1 MTNVSFPGLWGLT
14 LNIDREA
21 FRVFGIPVYWY
32 GIIISFGFL
41 LCILL
46 ALRHCAKYELTPD
59 NILDVVIF
67 ATPAAIVGAR
77 LYYVAFNWDMYKN
90 NIIEIIDTRK
100 GGLAIY
106 GAVIASLIAGYLY
119 AKAKNIS
126 VYSLFDFAI
135 VYIPLGQAIGR
146 WGNFFNQEAFG
157 INTDLP
163 WGMISSQTKEYLY
176 RNMNELASKGI
187 IADPLKPVHPTF
199 LYESIWNFAVFLFL
213 LKFRDKKKLPGE
225 VLYMYFILY
234 GLGRFFIE
242 GLRTDS
248 LMIGNIRVSQMLS
261 AVLAVVFSSVMIY
274 RRVKAK
280 SAAIMTEAIEDGGYK
295 HVLSK
300 LNENS
305 QNDAAENIQNSECNN
320 MQSAEEDIIKMYGNE
335 DNTKDDE
342 IGE

>member
-21 FRVFGIPVYWY
+21 FRIFGMPVYWY

-41 LCILL
+41 LCIVL
-46 ALRHCAKYELTPD
+46 ALRHCSKYELTPD

-77 LYYVAFNWDMYKN
+77 LYYVAFNWEMYKG

-106 GAVIASLIAGYLY
+106 GAVIASLLAGYLY
-119 AKAKNIS
+119 AKVKKIP
-126 VYSLFDFAI
+126 VYRLFDFAI
-135 VYIPLGQAIGR
+135 PYIPLGQAIGR

-157 INTDLP
+157 TNTDLP
-163 WGMISSQTKEYLY
+163 WGMISPQTKEYLY
-176 RNMNELASKGI
+176 RNINELASKGI
-187 IADPLKPVHPTF
+187 IVEPLKPVHPTF
-199 LYESIWNFAVFLFL
+199 LYESIWNFAIFFFL

-225 VLYMYFILY
+225 VLYMYLILY
-234 GLGRFFIE
+234 GIGRFFIE

-248 LMIGNIRVSQMLS
+248 LMIGNMRVSQVLS
-261 AVLAVVFSSVMIY
+261 AVFAVAFSLVMIY
-274 RRVKAK
+274 RRAKAK
-280 SAAIMTEAIEDGGYK
+280 SKEHYDEALEDGGYK

-300 LNENS
+300 IKN
-305 QNDAAENIQNSECNN
+305 NDDIQL
-320 MQSAEEDIIKMYGNE
+320 KGE
-335 DNTKDDE
+335 DNIEIDNDDKTKDAN